1 MILIALGSNL
11 AGPAGPPAAQL
22 DAALAALAARGVVV
36 ERRSRWWRSV
46 AWPDPA
52 DPPFVNGVARVRTE
66 LPPASLL
73 AELHAVEA
81 MLGRRRGRENAPRS
95 IDLDL
100 LDHDGLIAA
109 GAEGGPVLP
118 HPRLATRGFV
128 LLPLREVAPDWR
140 HPVSGI
146 DIADLIA
153 ALPAQDGMEPID
165 RQPE

>member
-22 DAALAALAARGVVV
+22 DAALADLAARGVVV

-52 DPPFVNGVARVRTE
+52 DPPFVNGVARIRTA
-66 LPPASLL
+66 LAPASLL

-81 MLGRRRGRENAPRS
+81 LLGRQRERTNAPRS

-100 LDHDGLIAA
+100 LDHDGLVAT
-109 GAEGGPVLP
+109 GSEGGPVLP
-118 HPRLATRGFV
+118 HPRLAARGFV
-128 LLPLREVAPDWR
+128 LLPLHEVAPEWR
-140 HPVSGI
+140 HPVSGMG
-146 DIADLIA
+146 IAALIA
-153 ALPAQDGMEPID
+153 ALPSQDGLEPLD